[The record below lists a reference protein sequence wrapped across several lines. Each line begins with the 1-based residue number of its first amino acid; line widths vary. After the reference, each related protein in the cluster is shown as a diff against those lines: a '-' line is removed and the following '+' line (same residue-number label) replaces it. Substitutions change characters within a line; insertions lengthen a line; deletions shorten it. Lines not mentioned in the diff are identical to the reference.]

1 MNRKIF
7 TLLFALIPL
16 SCMAVGCSEK
26 TAEKE
31 SPKEKLNFSSSLSL
45 DGKTVSWID
54 GGRVSLFGG
63 DGKGAVTL
71 APAGSGNWSGSA
83 VKSNMYYAA
92 YPLSRIVR
100 WAEGTT
106 LRVECPSLQVAA
118 VPGMAPE
125 AEVFTARTSSDEM
138 RLDFNPAFALIR
150 IAVENTSP
158 LVSSV
163 EVSSASGKKLSG
175 TCDLKLSGFA
185 PVTPVQVSGGTSKVT
200 LRSFD
205 GECPFE
211 AGEYYVA
218 LIPGDYAEGDLQ
230 ITFNYTNGKSR
241 SENLPFSGKISGGRA
256 YDYGTLATTEESGSE
271 TIDTALKPQIE
282 DKYDIYLLIG
292 QSNMAGRG
300 YMTDADKTEKVDKV
314 YLLGPEDTPV
324 VATHPF
330 NQYSTI
336 RKDLSMQQINPGYG
350 FALEIRD
357 KTGGRPVLL
366 VCNARGGTT
375 IQEWAVGT
383 QYYNEAV
390 RRTLAAMQYGR
401 LKGILWHQGCGN
413 SGAVTNGTIDY
424 LALLKTMADT
434 MRSDLHSPDIP
445 FIAGELPYWRSTSP
459 KFNEMIR
466 TISTKIDHSG
476 WVSAEGC
483 TMRADAS
490 DPHFSR
496 DGQILLGKR
505 YGE

>member
-1 MNRKIF
+1 MKRI
-7 TLLFALIPL
+7 LLFAALFL
-16 SCMAVGCSEK
+16 AGMQAAFAWGEKGHATVAVLAERHLTPEARQAVTALLGCSIVDEASWMDK
-26 TAEKE
+26 HRKDKE
-31 SPKEKLNFSSSLSL
+31 
-45 DGKTVSWID
+45 
-54 GGRVSLFGG
+54 
-63 DGKGAVTL
+63 
-71 APAGSGNWSGSA
+71 
-83 VKSNMYYAA
+83 YA
-92 YPLSRIVR
+92 
-100 WAEGTT
+100 
-106 LRVECPSLQVAA
+106 
-118 VPGMAPE
+118 
-125 AEVFTARTSSDEM
+125 
-138 RLDFNPAFALIR
+138 
-150 IAVENTSP
+150 
-158 LVSSV
+158 
-163 EVSSASGKKLSG
+163 
-175 TCDLKLSGFA
+175 
-185 PVTPVQVSGGTSKVT
+185 
-200 LRSFD
+200 
-205 GECPFE
+205 
-211 AGEYYVA
+211 
-218 LIPGDYAEGDLQ
+218 
-230 ITFNYTNGKSR
+230 YT
-241 SENLPFSGKISGGRA
+241 
-256 YDYGTLATTEESGSE
+256 GSE

-505 YGE
+505 YGEKIIEMVYSGN